1 MMRSLGVDIHS
12 CLRGWSAVRSL
23 MTFFITSLNSILCLQ
38 AETTVDMH
46 HGEDSPN
53 LELLPEDVQAY
64 SACAH

>member
-1 MMRSLGVDIHS
+1 
-12 CLRGWSAVRSL
+12 